1 METPTNISYV
11 VGEHAPLAQSGLEQG
26 TFNPRVVGSN
36 PTRRTVVGESSAI
49 DLGDSIVKPNSSGD
63 AYSPRGWNRV
73 NGIEEK

>member
-36 PTRRTVVGESSAI
+36 PTRRTVVGITRTISFEDADSETEFLVEMQSSSRP
-49 DLGDSIVKPNSSGD
+49 GS
-63 AYSPRGWNRV
+63 
-73 NGIEEK
+73 